1 MVLAAEL
8 QLRRGNVGEQQ
19 NVGAT
24 GLRFGIVTNPEGDTV
39 TDRTLILN
47 ALPSWLSFGS
57 QVLGNGSVQ
66 YFWEV
71 GANEA
76 TWRADTESSP
86 NVDDPTNIGSI
97 RTGIKL
103 GTEDFFLLT
112 EAERDALFDLGV
124 TANGTFRVIYSGA
137 EAGTGSPAG
146 SWDINQTVNV
156 DYKSRAITVNGT
168 VSANRIG
175 YFDGNS
181 DSFTYQNSMAYTDT
195 ELGTY
200 SLFGKT
206 SSTNANA
213 TYELKNTN
221 GDTVH
226 VDIHDQ
232 VGFVKDSNSV
242 NAALINT
249 NITPSAGNPFG
260 YKDDTNQLIQ

>member
-1 MVLAAEL
+1 MLNLANA
-8 QLRRGNVGEQQ
+8 GGQQ

-24 GLRFGIVTNPEGDTV
+24 GLRFGIVTDPEGDTV
-39 TDRTLILN
+39 TDRTSTLN
-47 ALPSWLSFGS
+47 ALPAWLSFGS

-76 TWRADTESSP
+76 PWRAGTKAMNLKARSSAIDTAATSFSITFACQSDHCNDFLQSTDTESSP

-103 GTEDFFLLT
+103 GTEDFFILT
-112 EAERDALFDLGV
+112 EAERDALFDPGV

-146 SWDINQTVNV
+146 SWDIDQTVNV

-168 VSANRIG
+168 VSANSIG
-175 YFDGNS
+175 YFDGGS

-200 SLFGKT
+200 SVFGKT

-213 TYELKNTN
+213 TYELKNT
-221 GDTVH
+221 TATR
-226 VDIHDQ
+226 
-232 VGFVKDSNSV
+232 FMSTFMTRSV
-242 NAALINT
+242 
-249 NITPSAGNPFG
+249 S
-260 YKDDTNQLIQ
+260 